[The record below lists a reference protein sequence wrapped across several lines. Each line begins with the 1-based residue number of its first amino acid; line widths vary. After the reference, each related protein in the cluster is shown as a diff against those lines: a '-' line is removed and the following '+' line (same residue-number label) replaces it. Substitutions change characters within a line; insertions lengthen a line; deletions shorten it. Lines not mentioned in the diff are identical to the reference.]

1 MKELSAKDKA
11 FLKEKQKLLR
21 QIAEKKDEIVRLRAE
36 VEELKKEKEQ
46 LYADLENFERYKN
59 MDNEKLRQHVEN
71 TEHLSKMFSVF
82 SHLNYF

>member
-1 MKELSAKDKA
+1 MKQLTAKDKA
-11 FLKEKQKLLR
+11 FLREKQKLLK

-36 VEELKKEKEQ
+36 LEKLKKEREQ

-71 TEHLSKMFSVF
+71 TEKLTDMFRIF
-82 SHLNYF
+82 GHYI

>member
-11 FLKEKQKLLR
+11 FLKEKQKLLW

-71 TEHLSKMFSVF
+71 TEHLSKMFNVF

>member
-21 QIAEKKDEIVRLRAE
+21 QITEKKDEIVRLRAE

-71 TEHLSKMFSVF
+71 TEHLNKMFSVF